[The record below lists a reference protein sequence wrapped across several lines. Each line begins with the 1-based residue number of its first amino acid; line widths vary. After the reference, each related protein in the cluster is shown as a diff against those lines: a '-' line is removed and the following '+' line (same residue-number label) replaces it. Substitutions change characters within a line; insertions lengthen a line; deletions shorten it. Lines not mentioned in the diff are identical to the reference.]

1 MPIDEKTLE
10 QLIRK
15 VISETLANPDNCAD
29 NPVQPSGLQKEE
41 AGGVI
46 AVRAA
51 AVRPPFFDTGKP
63 GTQVYIQDIFSRGE
77 SPRLGSGIME
87 MHGGSSFDWTLK
99 YDEID
104 YIIDGVL
111 DILIDGCKVTAR
123 SGDILLI
130 PKNSSITFST
140 PDHTRFMYVTYPAD
154 WQDQ

>member
-1 MPIDEKTLE
+1 MTIDEKTLE

-15 VISETLANPDNCAD
+15 VITETMAGRESHIAS
-29 NPVQPSGLQKEE
+29 SGLQKDE
-41 AGGVI
+41 ASGVI
-46 AVRAA
+46 AVRAG
-51 AVRPPFFDTGKP
+51 AVRPPFFDTGKR
-63 GTQVYIQDIFSRGE
+63 GAQVYIQDVFNRSE

-87 MHGGSSFDWTLK
+87 MRGGSSFDWTLK

-111 DILIDGCKVTAR
+111 DILIDGSTVTAR
-123 SGDILLI
+123 AGDILLI

-154 WQDQ
+154 WQEQ